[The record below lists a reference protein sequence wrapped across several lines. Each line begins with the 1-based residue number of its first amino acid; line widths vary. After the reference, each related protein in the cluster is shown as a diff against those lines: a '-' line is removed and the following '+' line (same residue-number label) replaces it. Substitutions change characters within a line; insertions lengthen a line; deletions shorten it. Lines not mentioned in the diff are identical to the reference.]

1 MNDELSKYK
10 GIVYLAALLVILPT
24 MVYLLAFSK
33 TLNTY
38 IENNRTLD
46 EIENLE
52 ASMTNASEKTPEISI
67 ISQDYISNGLI
78 VNYIKNGD
86 KTYNNDIVIDKF
98 IPSKI
103 DLGNGLFL
111 HTAQITVYSDYI
123 SIVKALNNLEKT
135 ANQCNIISV
144 HFQSER
150 NRQTNNVKLKATIII
165 QQILEQ

>member
-1 MNDELSKYK
+1 MSENLSKYK
-10 GIVYLAALLVILPT
+10 GIVYVAALLIILPI
-24 MVYLLAFSK
+24 MVYLFTLSK

-38 IENNRTLD
+38 TEYHKVLN

-52 ASMTNASEKTPEISI
+52 ASMVNVTDRTPELSI

-78 VNYIKNGD
+78 MNYIKDNNHAND
-86 KTYNNDIVIDKF
+86 NDIIIDKF

-111 HTAQITVYSDYI
+111 HIAQITVYSDYI
-123 SIVKALNNLEKT
+123 SIVKAINNIEKM
-135 ANQCNIISV
+135 AIPCSIISV
-144 HFQSER
+144 HFQSEK
-150 NRQTNNVKLKATIII
+150 NRQTANIRLKANIII

>member
-10 GIVYLAALLVILPT
+10 GIFYLAALLIILPI
-24 MVYLLAFSK
+24 MVYLLVLSK
-33 TLNTY
+33 TLHTCM
-38 IENNRTLD
+38 ENNNTLD

-52 ASMTNASEKTPEISI
+52 ASMINVSEQTPEISTA
-67 ISQDYISNGLI
+67 SQDYISNGLI
-78 VNYIKNGD
+78 AGYISN
-86 KTYNNDIVIDKF
+86 TESINNITIDKF
-98 IPSKI
+98 IPSKT

-123 SIVKALNNLEKT
+123 SIIKAINNLEKT
-135 ANQCNIISV
+135 AKQCSIVSV

>member
-1 MNDELSKYK
+1 MNEEVSKYR
-10 GIVYLAALLVILPT
+10 GIVYLLALLVALP
-24 MVYLLAFSK
+24 VIIYLLTFRK

-38 IENNRTLD
+38 IEYNNILD

-52 ASMTNASEKTPEISI
+52 ASMINATEKIPEAV

-78 VNYIKNGD
+78 IGYIKNTEGLHS
-86 KTYNNDIVIDKF
+86 DITIDKF

-103 DLGNGLFL
+103 DLGNGLSV

-123 SIVKALNNLEKT
+123 SIVKAIDNLEKM
-135 ANQCNIISV
+135 ANRCNIVSV
-144 HFQSER
+144 HFQSEK
-150 NRQTNNVKLKATIII
+150 NRQTNNVRLKATIII